1 MDTIAELD
9 RRFHAF
15 DPWLPPGV
23 VSALVECDHLD
34 ELRFQARG
42 GDWCCAREWA
52 SLLAARGE
60 WDAALGVLAPFAD
73 TGWWEAVRTVAE
85 HLVGWGRGA
94 EAIALVRPAAERGEG
109 FAIER
114 LAVLLAGEDRI
125 DDVIALLAPHT
136 ADMSRARE
144 LVDLTAGRGR
154 DDKVLGLLPAVP
166 AEPPFGEFPGVVG
179 LPAEVLERQGRV
191 DEALALLATRVHH
204 PNGSVNVVEQYADT
218 LARHGREAQLRDFAD
233 GAGGARGARAASRL
247 AILLEEQGRV
257 DDAVDALRPFVAT
270 GDPNPALETAEILFR
285 HDRVDE
291 AVELLRPE
299 SGLAYYEA
307 WVLQSLF
314 IRLVERGRAQEALAI
329 VDGLAAVGDMS
340 VELFALH
347 VWLLSELGLAE
358 RAIAEVRARPDA
370 DTSNMRGHLVN
381 LLTLTGRLD
390 EAVEILTPSRS
401 EWDVET
407 LASLLVRVGRVKEAV
422 ATWHERVITPIAK
435 NSWAAW

>member
-1 MDTIAELD
+1 M
-9 RRFHAF
+9 
-15 DPWLPPGV
+15 
-23 VSALVECDHLD
+23 VSALVECGHLD

-42 GDWCCAREWA
+42 GDWCCVREWA
-52 SLLAARGE
+52 SLLAARDE
-60 WDAALGVLAPFAD
+60 RDAALGVLAPFAD

-85 HLVGWGRGA
+85 HLVGWGRTA

-109 FAIER
+109 SAIER
-114 LAVLLAGEDRI
+114 LAVLLAGEGRI
-125 DDVIALLAPHT
+125 DEVIAVLAPHA
-136 ADMSRARE
+136 ADMFRARE

-154 DDKVLGLLPAVP
+154 DDTVLRLLPAVP
-166 AEPPFGEFPGVVG
+166 AEPAFGEFPAVVG

-233 GAGGARGARAASRL
+233 GRGGVHAASRL
-247 AILLEEQGRV
+247 SLYLEEQGRV

-270 GDPNPALETAEILFR
+270 GDPNPALGTAEILFR
-285 HDRVDE
+285 HDRVEE

-299 SGLAYYEA
+299 PGLAYYET

-314 IRLVERGRAQEALAI
+314 IRLVERGRAQEALEI

-340 VELFALH
+340 VELFGLH
-347 VWLLSELGLAE
+347 VWLLCELGRAD
-358 RAIAEVRARPDA
+358 RAIAEVRARADA
-370 DTSNMRGHLVN
+370 DTSNMRNRLVD

-390 EAVEILTPSRS
+390 EAIEILTPSKR
-401 EWDVET
+401 EWDVAT
-407 LASLLVRVGRVKEAV
+407 RASLLVRVGRVKEAI
-422 ATWHERVITPIAK
+422 ATWHDRDITPVPT
-435 NSWAAW
+435 SWGDW